1 MPVTALGSCGP
12 KLFSSANSFLSACL
26 KWHYAIL
33 TGYDRYIY
41 VLQSNSIELFITLF
55 FLKKHLASCII
66 KI

>member
-1 MPVTALGSCGP
+1 MPVTALASYGP
-12 KLFSSANSFLSACL
+12 KLFSSADSFLPACL

-33 TGYDRYIY
+33 TGYDRHMY
-41 VLQSNSIELFITLF
+41 VLQNNSIELFITLF